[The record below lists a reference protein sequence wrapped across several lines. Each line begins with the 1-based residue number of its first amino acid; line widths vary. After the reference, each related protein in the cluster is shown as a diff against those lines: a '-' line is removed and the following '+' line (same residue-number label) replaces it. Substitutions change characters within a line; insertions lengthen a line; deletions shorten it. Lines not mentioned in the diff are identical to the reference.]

1 MSNPVKHW
9 RDTKNLNQ
17 HLSQKGKLLVWT
29 KIFTAPSGFEYQ
41 APYFAGLVQLE
52 NGGKVPAQIIDCT
65 DEELKIGLKVI
76 SVVRRSRK
84 PQAADIIE
92 YGIKF
97 KPFEI
102 TRKSTGLSPAQGKPA
117 SKK

>member
-1 MSNPVKHW
+1 MSSPVKHW
-9 RDTKNLNQ
+9 RDTKKLNQ
-17 HLSQKGKLLVWT
+17 NLSQKGKLLVWT

-41 APYFAGLVQLE
+41 APYFAGIIELE
-52 NGGKVPAQIIDCT
+52 NGTKVPSQIIDC
-65 DEELKIGLKVI
+65 EESDLKIGLKVI

-97 KPFEI
+97 KP
-102 TRKSTGLSPAQGKPA
+102 L
-117 SKK
+117 

>member
-1 MSNPVKHW
+1 MNNPAKHW
-9 RDTKNLNQ
+9 RDTKKLSH

-41 APYFAGLVQLE
+41 APYFVGIVELDQ
-52 NGGKVPAQIIDCT
+52 GKKVPTQIVDCN
-65 DEELKIGLKVI
+65 EEDLKPGLKVI
-76 SVVRRSRK
+76 SVIRRSRK

-97 KPFEI
+97 KP
-102 TRKSTGLSPAQGKPA
+102 L
-117 SKK
+117 